1 LDLLTGPFAAY
12 DGVMSQAAISSVS
25 AELMNLEPRPLEN
38 RFVRLEPMTD
48 AHREGL
54 RVAVNA
60 DQRIW
65 TELYPYSWA
74 NEHFEPTWAKLR
86 TDQASGAMSP
96 YAVVADGQV
105 VGLTSFY
112 AIDRSNHVLE
122 IGGTYYRP
130 EVRGGPVNPA
140 AKLLMMGEAFA
151 SGARRV
157 VYRVDALNARSRAA
171 VTKLGAVEEGVMRQ
185 DRITWTGRIRDTVIF
200 SILADEWP
208 TVRERLEQRLAAF
221 T

>member
-1 LDLLTGPFAAY
+1 MSDVLTKPALPEP
-12 DGVMSQAAISSVS
+12 MR
-25 AELMNLEPRPLEN
+25 LTPRPLKN
-38 RFVRLEPMTD
+38 PFVRLEPMTD
-48 AHREGL
+48 AHREPL
-54 RVAVNA
+54 RAAVNA

-86 TDQASGAMSP
+86 KDQAEGNTIP
-96 YAVVADGQV
+96 YAVTAGGEV
-105 VGLTSFY
+105 VGLTTFY
-112 AIDRSNHVLE
+112 AIDRPNHVVE

-130 EVRGGPVNPA
+130 DVRGGVVNPA
-140 AKLLMMGEAFA
+140 SKRLMMTEAFEA
-151 SGARRV
+151 GARRV

-171 VTKLGAVEEGVMRQ
+171 VTKLGAVQEALLRQ
-185 DRITWTGRIRDTVIF
+185 DRLTWTGRLRDTVIF

-208 TVRERLEQRLAAF
+208 AVRDRLDARLAAF